1 MKENGEEKKQKI
13 HNYNNKN
20 EFEKS
25 KCKTRNIGFINFENN
40 I

>member
-1 MKENGEEKKQKI
+1 MVKKKTKNSQLQ
-13 HNYNNKN
+13 YNKN